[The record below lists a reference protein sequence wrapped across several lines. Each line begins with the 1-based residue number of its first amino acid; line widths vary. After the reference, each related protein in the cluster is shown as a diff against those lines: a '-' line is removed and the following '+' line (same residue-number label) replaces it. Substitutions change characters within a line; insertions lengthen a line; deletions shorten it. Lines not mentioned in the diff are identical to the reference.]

1 MVAAA
6 ILLLLLALAAG
17 LVGLWQYVSG
27 RSHNEALAERSA
39 LDQVEARSSTLL
51 GRLDVRLRRTKV
63 GHRLAL
69 RLLAAGVGL
78 NVAQF
83 VLIDAAVLLVCYLGI
98 GAAFG
103 HVLGFLLGVAAVAGS
118 VTFLRYKQNQRAEIF
133 IGQLPELARV
143 LSNAASAGL
152 ALRTAIAMAADELD
166 DPAKAELRFTAD
178 ALAVGHSVDEALNE
192 LNERLPSRELGVLVT
207 TLVIQHRSG
216 GALVTALQNISETL
230 DARKDVRREVR
241 TTMAGAVYTS
251 YLVAIM
257 GLGTLLLLDLINPN
271 TLNNM
276 FGSPAGLIAVALSA
290 GFYVVGFTLIRRITR
305 VEV

>member
-27 RSHNEALAERSA
+27 RSHNKALAERSA
-39 LDQVEARSSTLL
+39 LDQVEAHSSTLL
-51 GRLDVRLRRTKV
+51 GRLDVRLRRTGV

-83 VLIDAAVLLVCYLGI
+83 VLIDAAILLVCYLG
-98 GAAFG
+98 
-103 HVLGFLLGVAAVAGS
+103 LGFLLGVAAVAGS
-118 VTFLRYKQNQRAEIF
+118 VAFLRYKQNQRAEIF

-166 DPAKAELRFTAD
+166 DPAKTELRFTAD

-276 FGSPAGLIAVALSA
+276 FGSPAGLIALALSA